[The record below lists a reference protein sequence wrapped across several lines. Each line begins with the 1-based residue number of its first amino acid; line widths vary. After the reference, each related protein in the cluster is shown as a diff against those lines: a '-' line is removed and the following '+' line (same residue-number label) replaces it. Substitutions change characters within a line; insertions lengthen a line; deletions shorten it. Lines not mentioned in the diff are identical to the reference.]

1 MTTQGSTATTKRK
14 RILQGL
20 VSTAI
25 VVGIFVGVMPRIASY
40 GDVWDTITAMTA
52 FELGGLFLFGAW
64 NLATYWFV
72 LTAVLPGLRIGQA
85 AVSNQAS
92 TAVSNSM
99 PGGGLLGV
107 GVTYAMYRSWGFTKA
122 DFARA
127 TVVSGIWN
135 NYVKLGMPIVALALL
150 ALSGEANAA
159 EIVSAAIGLGALA
172 AAVVVFWL
180 MVRSEGM
187 ARKVGERF
195 GRFVSKLRGL
205 VRKPPVNDWGSSAVD
220 FFRRTGELLKE
231 RWLRISVAA
240 LLSHIS
246 LYAVLLVA
254 LRNVGVSE
262 DEVGWVQALAAFAFV
277 RLISALPI
285 TPGGLGVVELGLT
298 AALSIGVDEVLDAQI
313 VAAVLLFRFIT
324 FFLPIPF
331 GTASYV
337 FWRRNTSWRQEAP
350 DEPTDAV
357 A

>member
-1 MTTQGSTATTKRK
+1 MTEGTTAAAKRK

-20 VSTAI
+20 LSTAI
-25 VVGIFVGVMPRIASY
+25 VVGIFVGVIPRIASY
-40 GDVWDTITAMTA
+40 GDVWDTITAMSTL
-52 FELGGLFLFGAW
+52 ELGGLFIFGAW

-72 LTAVLPGLRIGQA
+72 LTAVLPGLSIGQA

-127 TVVSGIWN
+127 TIVSGIWN
-135 NYVKLGMPIVALALL
+135 NYVKLGMPIFALALL
-150 ALSGEANAA
+150 ALSGDANAA
-159 EIVSAAIGLGALA
+159 EIISAAVGLGVLA
-172 AAVVVFWL
+172 AAVIVFWMML
-180 MVRSEGM
+180 RSEGV
-187 ARKVGERF
+187 ARRVGDGF
-195 GRFVSKLRGL
+195 GRFVSKLRRF
-205 VRKPPVNDWGSSAVD
+205 VRKPPLTGAGDSTVD
-220 FFRRTGELLKE
+220 FFRRTGALLKE

-240 LLSHIS
+240 LLSHFS

-262 DEVGWVQALAAFAFV
+262 EEVGWVQVLAAFAFV

-298 AALSIGVDEVLDAQI
+298 AALSIGVDELLDAQI

-331 GTASYV
+331 GAASYV
-337 FWRRNTSWRQEAP
+337 FWRRNKSWRKAATDMDASP
-350 DEPTDAV
+350 DY
-357 A
+357 